1 MKANDSETQRILN
14 PKNSCAKDYPYNNE
28 ELDSNDNY
36 FLNNSDICNKYGQTN
51 IESGLYSLII
61 ISLLSGLILYL
72 YQNQLKLK
80 LTYLI
85 ISSLLF
91 DIILILFYIYM
102 RSRFH
107 SNETNDII
115 PKKAIGIN
123 DFFLILNFILKVFLL
138 VIAMIK
144 YISLGFITLFLF
156 KFLLEFYF
164 FMTCAKILIFCPV
177 FSTMEGFVL
186 KISNRLS
193 EFLDG
198 NKTSFQDE
206 NRYNALE
213 EIDSFY
219 V

>member
-1 MKANDSETQRILN
+1 MKANDSQRLLN
-14 PKNSCAKDYPYNNE
+14 PKNSYIKDYPYTNE
-28 ELDSNDNY
+28 EADNSDNY

-51 IESGLYSLII
+51 IENGLYCLII
-61 ISLLSGLILYL
+61 ISVLSGLIMYL
-72 YQNQLKLK
+72 YQNQLKSK
-80 LTYLI
+80 MTYLI
-85 ISSLLF
+85 ISSLIF
-91 DIILILFYIYM
+91 DILLIFFYIYM
-102 RSRFH
+102 RTRFH

-123 DFFLILNFILKVFLL
+123 DISLILNFIFKVFLL
-138 VIAMIK
+138 VLAMIK
-144 YISLGFITLFLF
+144 YISLGFIILFIV

-164 FMTCAKILIFCPV
+164 FMTCAKLLIFCPL
-177 FSTMEGFVL
+177 FSTLEGFVL

-198 NKTSFQDE
+198 NKTAFQTDE
-206 NRYNALE
+206 NRYNVFE